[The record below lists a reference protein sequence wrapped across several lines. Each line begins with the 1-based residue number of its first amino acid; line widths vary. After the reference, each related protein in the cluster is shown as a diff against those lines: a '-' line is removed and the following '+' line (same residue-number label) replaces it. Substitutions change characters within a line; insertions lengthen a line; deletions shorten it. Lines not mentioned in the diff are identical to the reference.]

1 MDCQAAQSLE
11 IVPEGQPIVD
21 RGFNCLTRSR
31 SHYPTSRSRTLLT
44 LSIHSSCRD
53 VCTMLDDIEQTA
65 DCGGDSQFQACMT
78 SCENDYFG
86 QASVLPT
93 TSVNQCWDVMDGYLE
108 CMMNDSDNLSSHL
121 QCGRESW
128 EQGLGAS
135 FPSHLV
141 GAIGASP
148 NQAVPVSLS

>member
-1 MDCQAAQSLE
+1 MDSKQRCLE
-11 IVPEGQPIVD
+11 IMPEGQPIVD
-21 RGFNCLTRSR
+21 SLQLTNAITIPLSYIAVED
-31 SHYPTSRSRTLLT
+31 SFDFEYPL
-44 LSIHSSCRD
+44 SCRD

-86 QASVLPT
+86 QTSVLPT

-141 GAIGASP
+141 GAIGAAP
-148 NQAVPVSLS
+148 KPGEFL